1 MCRKKYAER
10 IRCGCRH
17 RCDQVVLWR
26 QVSSSD
32 LYGAPVPS
40 RSWRVGHGEFVAK
53 RTRNGRTRHTESR
66 LCSRRRTKG
75 APLLLLIGLPDDS
88 IAHQIKAAQRTDGA
102 RIHINTL
109 YEVTFEFHPLNS
121 IPIQPRYPCPNSL
134 QAQDRL
140 CISPEIARTRLAGR
154 TLHVCLGPVSYFE
167 LLRIFG
173 QPLGL

>member
-1 MCRKKYAER
+1 M
-10 IRCGCRH
+10 
-17 RCDQVVLWR
+17 
-26 QVSSSD
+26 
-32 LYGAPVPS
+32 
-40 RSWRVGHGEFVAK
+40 RVCTHGICWVAGEFVAK

-66 LCSRRRTKG
+66 LCNRRRTKG

-134 QAQDRL
+134 QAQDRPGG
-140 CISPEIARTRLAGR
+140 IVRSAAG
-154 TLHVCLGPVSYFE
+154 
-167 LLRIFG
+167 
-173 QPLGL
+173 